1 MSLLPVAERV
11 DGELWDPEEVLPGE
25 VALPRLVQA
34 VVPQYQVSSVTGIIR
49 LRRKENF
56 YSSGFLRMIFAHFI
70 EIFAVSEMQIVFS

>member
-34 VVPQYQVSSVTGIIR
+34 VVPQYQVSSVPGIIR
-49 LRRKENF
+49 LRRKESF
-56 YSSGFLRMIFAHFI
+56 YSRGFLRMIFAHFI
-70 EIFAVSEMQIVFS
+70 EIFAVSEMQIIFS